1 MSAEKT
7 STTAPRACGCYASL
21 VHRLRGIYTVPVADG
36 AGPLNGSDTFT
47 RRFEGLP
54 PINEEAA
61 NAIEHLS
68 EMLAEV
74 YSQCGNHRP
83 PEKRHALT
91 PNIRDRIR
99 DWLYA

>member
-1 MSAEKT
+1 MNKPENVYE
-7 STTAPRACGCYASL
+7 CGCYASL
-21 VHRLRGIYTVPVADG
+21 VNRLRGID
-36 AGPLNGSDTFT
+36 
-47 RRFEGLP
+47 GLP

-61 NAIEHLS
+61 KAIEHLS
-68 EMLAEV
+68 GMLAEV

-91 PNIRDRIR
+91 PDIRDRIR